1 MKLRICLIIAGAVAL
16 WTAFSFGYRCG
27 YKHATQRAVIFARDT
42 ADTGT
47 QSSGKPVSEPYFTKG
62 NPIPTEVK

>member
-16 WTAFSFGYRCG
+16 WTSFSFGYRCG

-42 ADTGT
+42 ADARS
-47 QSSGKPVSEPYFTKG
+47 QNSGKAVYEPYSTKG